1 MQPVI
6 IAALLLRTTLA
17 FFIPIKLSP
26 VNNVT
31 KGGAPLFQ
39 NGNSFFVTNITVGT
53 PAQLFSVIVD
63 TGSANFWIPDK
74 TCTTCQG
81 KRLFDSQSSSSY
93 LRTNRTW
100 MTSNHFGVAEGFLG
114 LDTMRLAMDAADMI
128 VIPNTEIGQTME
140 IPASVSSTNG
150 VDGVF
155 GLAFAS
161 IASGNVVPPVVR
173 GSNQGDIVQP
183 LFSIWLE
190 ELWETSD
197 NGTAGVIYYGGS
209 SNMLTFTT
217 ISTIITTSAFI
228 KVPASNFA
236 RILNTLNVPASS
248 PLPAQVDCNSQLQ
261 LVFDFGNQQQ
271 TVTQRNLIL
280 ENADGSCILAIMPTD
295 SNGFDMGMNI
305 ELGIPFLRGR
315 CTYFD
320 MDHERVGFADAIQ
333 H

>member
-1 MQPVI
+1 MG
-6 IAALLLRTTLA
+6 
-17 FFIPIKLSP
+17 
-26 VNNVT
+26 VNRRI
-31 KGGAPLFQ
+31 Q
-39 NGNSFFVTNITVGT
+39 
-53 PAQLFSVIVD
+53 
-63 TGSANFWIPDK
+63 
-74 TCTTCQG
+74 
-81 KRLFDSQSSSSY
+81 
-93 LRTNRTW
+93 
-100 MTSNHFGVAEGFLG
+100 
-114 LDTMRLAMDAADMI
+114 
-128 VIPNTEIGQTME
+128 
-140 IPASVSSTNG
+140 
-150 VDGVF
+150 
-155 GLAFAS
+155 
-161 IASGNVVPPVVR
+161 
-173 GSNQGDIVQP
+173 
-183 LFSIWLE
+183 
-190 ELWETSD
+190 
-197 NGTAGVIYYGGS
+197 
-209 SNMLTFTT
+209 
-217 ISTIITTSAFI
+217 STIITTSAFI

>member
-197 NGTAGVIYYGGS
+197 NGTAGVIYYGGYDLVHCH
-209 SNMLTFTT
+209 NNH
-217 ISTIITTSAFI
+217 AF
-228 KVPASNFA
+228 V
-236 RILNTLNVPASS
+236 
-248 PLPAQVDCNSQLQ
+248 QL
-261 LVFDFGNQQQ
+261 
-271 TVTQRNLIL
+271 
-280 ENADGSCILAIMPTD
+280 
-295 SNGFDMGMNI
+295 
-305 ELGIPFLRGR
+305 
-315 CTYFD
+315 
-320 MDHERVGFADAIQ
+320 
-333 H
+333 